1 MFKRAALLIITLAA
15 LCGAARAQSWTDEQ
29 RTLGAMYL
37 TAHAIDWA
45 QTRQIIREPGMWE
58 LNPILGRH
66 PSRAR
71 VNAYFALTPLAGY
84 LVLDALPSQHRTT
97 ALKVITTLEIATV
110 ARNHYIGVRI
120 RF

>member
-1 MFKRAALLIITLAA
+1 MRKFLAPILLA
-15 LCGAARAQSWTDEQ
+15 LCGAVQAQSWTDEQ
-29 RTLGAMYL
+29 RTLGAMYM

-58 LNPILGRH
+58 RNPILGRH

-71 VNAYFALTPLAGY
+71 VNAYFVITPIVGALL
-84 LVLDALPSQHRTT
+84 LDYLPSQHRTT

-110 ARNHYIGVRI
+110 AHNHYIGVRV